1 MNSEKRSHMI
11 NPELLKELVAFKKYG
26 TLSATAEHLLI
37 TQPSVTRGMKK
48 LEQELGVTLFNRSAN
63 KIELTATGELAAQEA
78 EKLLKSQEVFIEKVI
93 NFDKSQQSIKLG
105 SVAPGP
111 LLFIQSEYDQNNFE
125 QKLTF
130 NHQLV
135 TPEDVTSDL
144 VTYKEQIVFSHQE
157 IQTKE
162 IESLYLGNEQLSVRI
177 DKFNPLSQ
185 QKSVSFADLAGLSF
199 LVAQDI
205 GPWKNIC
212 ETYISKAK
220 FLYQEDL
227 NSLDELTRY
236 SNFPVFRSNL
246 TRLDQSRNEDDNRKE
261 VQISDQHN
269 SLPIYAS
276 YLNDKENKARIR
288 PFLQKLI
295 KIWPK

>member
-1 MNSEKRSHMI
+1 MI
-11 NPELLKELVAFKKYG
+11 NPELLAELVAFKKYG

-48 LEQELGVTLFNRSAN
+48 LEQEIGVTLFNRGAN

-78 EKLLKSQEVFIEKVI
+78 EKLLKNQEVFIEKVI
-93 NFDKSQQSIKLG
+93 NFEKSQQSIKLG

-111 LLFIQSEYDQNNFE
+111 LLFIQYEYDQNSFE

-130 NHQLV
+130 NNQLI
-135 TPEDVTSDL
+135 TPEDVPSDL
-144 VTYKEQIVFSHQE
+144 VTYKEQIIFSHQE
-157 IQTKE
+157 IQTEE
-162 IESLYLGNEQLSVRI
+162 IESLYLGSEQLSVKI

-185 QKSVSFADLAGLSF
+185 QKSVSFTDLTGLSF
-199 LVAQDI
+199 LVVQDI

-212 ETYISKAK
+212 ETYIPKAK

-269 SLPIYAS
+269 SLPIYAC
-276 YLNDKENKARIR
+276 YLKNKENRARIK

>member
-1 MNSEKRSHMI
+1 MI
-11 NPELLKELVAFKKYG
+11 NPELLEELVSFKKYG

-63 KIELTATGELAAQEA
+63 KIELTATGNLAAQEA

-111 LLFIQSEYDQNNFE
+111 LLFIQSEYDQNKFE

-144 VTYKEQIVFSHQE
+144 LTYKEQIVFSHQE

-162 IESLYLGNEQLSVRI
+162 IESLYLGSEQLSVRI

-185 QKSVSFADLAGLSF
+185 QKSVSFADLAGVSF

-212 ETYISKAK
+212 ETYIPKAK
-220 FLYQEDL
+220 FLYQDDL

-246 TRLDQSRNEDDNRKE
+246 TRLDQNRNENDNRKE
-261 VQISDQHN
+261 VQISDEHN
-269 SLPIYAS
+269 FLPIYAS
-276 YLNDKENKARIR
+276 YLKYKENKARIK

>member
-1 MNSEKRSHMI
+1 MI
-11 NPELLKELVAFKKYG
+11 NPELLEELVAFKKYG

-63 KIELTATGELAAQEA
+63 KIELTATGNLAAQEA

-111 LLFIQSEYDQNNFE
+111 LLFIQSEYDQNKFE

-144 VTYKEQIVFSHQE
+144 LTYKEQIVFSQQE

-162 IESLYLGNEQLSVRI
+162 IESLYLGSEQLSVRI

-212 ETYISKAK
+212 ETYIPKAK
-220 FLYQEDL
+220 FLYQDDL

-246 TRLDQSRNEDDNRKE
+246 TRLDQNRNENDNRKE

-276 YLNDKENKARIR
+276 YLKYKENKARIK

-295 KIWPK
+295 KLWPK

>member
-1 MNSEKRSHMI
+1 MI
-11 NPELLKELVAFKKYG
+11 NPELLEELVAFKKYG

-63 KIELTATGELAAQEA
+63 KIELTATGNLAAQEA

-111 LLFIQSEYDQNNFE
+111 LLFIQSEYDQNKFE

-144 VTYKEQIVFSHQE
+144 LTYKEQIVFSHQE

-162 IESLYLGNEQLSVRI
+162 IESLYLGSEQLSVRI

-185 QKSVSFADLAGLSF
+185 QKSVSFADLAGVSF

-212 ETYISKAK
+212 ETYIPKAK
-220 FLYQEDL
+220 FLYQDDL

-246 TRLDQSRNEDDNRKE
+246 TRLDQNRNENDNRKE
-261 VQISDQHN
+261 VQISDEHN

-276 YLNDKENKARIR
+276 YLKYKENKARIK

>member
-1 MNSEKRSHMI
+1 MI

-276 YLNDKENKARIR
+276 YLNDKENKACIK

>member
-1 MNSEKRSHMI
+1 MI
-11 NPELLKELVAFKKYG
+11 NPELLAELVAFKKYG

-48 LEQELGVTLFNRSAN
+48 LEQEIGVTLFNRGAN

-111 LLFIQSEYDQNNFE
+111 LLFTQYEYDQNSFE

-130 NHQLV
+130 NNQLI
-135 TPEDVTSDL
+135 TPEDVPSDL
-144 VTYKEQIVFSHQE
+144 VTYKEQIIFSHQE
-157 IQTKE
+157 IQTEE
-162 IESLYLGNEQLSVRI
+162 IESLYLGSEQLSVKI

-185 QKSVSFADLAGLSF
+185 QKSVSFADLTGLSF
-199 LVAQDI
+199 LVVQDI

-212 ETYISKAK
+212 ETYIPKAK

-261 VQISDQHN
+261 VQINDQHN

-276 YLNDKENKARIR
+276 YLKNKENKTRIN

>member
-1 MNSEKRSHMI
+1 MI
-11 NPELLKELVAFKKYG
+11 NPELLEELVAFKKYG

-78 EKLLKSQEVFIEKVI
+78 EKLLKSQEVFIDKVI

-111 LLFIQSEYDQNNFE
+111 LLFIQSEYDQHNFE

-135 TPEDVTSDL
+135 NPEDVTSDL
-144 VTYKEQIVFSHQE
+144 LTYKEQIVFSHQE

-162 IESLYLGNEQLSVRI
+162 IESLYLGSEQLSVRI

-185 QKSVSFADLAGLSF
+185 QKSVSFSDLAGLSF

-212 ETYISKAK
+212 ETYIPRAK
-220 FLYQEDL
+220 FLYQDDL

-246 TRLDQSRNEDDNRKE
+246 TRLDQNRNENDNRKE

-276 YLNDKENKARIR
+276 YLKDKENKTRIK

-295 KIWPK
+295 KLWPK

>member
-1 MNSEKRSHMI
+1 MI
-11 NPELLKELVAFKKYG
+11 NPELLEELVAFKKYG

-111 LLFIQSEYDQNNFE
+111 LLFIQSEYDQNKFE

-135 TPEDVTSDL
+135 NPEDVTSDL
-144 VTYKEQIVFSHQE
+144 LTYKEQIVFSHQE

-162 IESLYLGNEQLSVRI
+162 IESLYLGSEQLSVRI

-185 QKSVSFADLAGLSF
+185 QKSVSFSDLAGLSF

-212 ETYISKAK
+212 ETYIPKAK
-220 FLYQEDL
+220 FLYQDDL

-246 TRLDQSRNEDDNRKE
+246 TRLDQNRNENDNRKE

-276 YLNDKENKARIR
+276 YLKDKENKTRIK

-295 KIWPK
+295 KLWPK